1 MEGGRCQVEG
11 PVQPP
16 KSTSSVREESQ
27 DVGCDTQPA
36 IAGLFFRGS
45 ENRGVILSYLH
56 FAVYVKFAFTR
67 HDWLVALRPRR
78 HSSS

>member
-36 IAGLFFRGS
+36 IAGSFSFSAGLRAVG
-45 ENRGVILSYLH
+45 LSYLIYT

-67 HDWLVALRPRR
+67 HDWLVAP
-78 HSSS
+78 